1 MIGRGSLQW
10 YSVFVESI
18 NLKEDLVANTLTI
31 LGHLSSEFEILGKLE
46 GRGDSGPRHRKRQ
59 SYETEHDFE

>member
-1 MIGRGSLQW
+1 MIGRGSLQR

-18 NLKEDLVANTLTI
+18 KLKEDLVANTLTI

-46 GRGDSGPRHRKRQ
+46 QRTRILGKLEKG
-59 SYETEHDFE
+59 